1 LLTATPEEACD
12 IALNTLEKNGVKI
25 KRIDG
30 KENSKNLIPSQT
42 PVNLTI
48 RQQPDTKEQ
57 LISEISKSC
66 FELLEDDKKS
76 ERWSY
81 DFEKIDFKES
91 IINLREYIIK
101 YCLDNKINL

>member
-1 LLTATPEEACD
+1 MRSINQIFKGNEHLMD
-12 IALNTLEKNGVKI
+12 LEPVDSL
-25 KRIDG
+25 IDYC
-30 KENSKNLIPSQT
+30 KDLEDEVVENKQKSDQT
-42 PVNLTI
+42 IIL
-48 RQQPDTKEQ
+48 KQ

>member
-1 LLTATPEEACD
+1 MRSINQIFKGNEHLMD
-12 IALNTLEKNGVKI
+12 LEPVDSL
-25 KRIDG
+25 IDYC
-30 KENSKNLIPSQT
+30 KDLEDEVVENKQKSDQT
-42 PVNLTI
+42 IIL
-48 RQQPDTKEQ
+48 KQ

-91 IINLREYIIK
+91 IINLREYIII
-101 YCLDNKINL
+101 YCVDNKINL

>member
-1 LLTATPEEACD
+1 MRSINQIFKGNEHLMD
-12 IALNTLEKNGVKI
+12 LEPVDSLINYC
-25 KRIDG
+25 
-30 KENSKNLIPSQT
+30 KELEDEVVENKQKSDQT
-42 PVNLTI
+42 IVL
-48 RQQPDTKEQ
+48 KQ

-76 ERWSY
+76 ERWSN

>member
-1 LLTATPEEACD
+1 MKSINQIFKTNNSLMEEPEVMELIDYCKD
-12 IALNTLEKNGVKI
+12 LEDEVVECAQKN
-25 KRIDG
+25 D
-30 KENSKNLIPSQT
+30 QT
-42 PVNLTI
+42 IIL
-48 RQQPDTKEQ
+48 KQ

-76 ERWSY
+76 ERWSS

>member
-1 LLTATPEEACD
+1 MKSINQIFKTNNSLMEEPDVMELIDYCKD
-12 IALNTLEKNGVKI
+12 LEDEVVECAQKN
-25 KRIDG
+25 D
-30 KENSKNLIPSQT
+30 QT
-42 PVNLTI
+42 IIL
-48 RQQPDTKEQ
+48 KQ

>member
-1 LLTATPEEACD
+1 MRSINQIFKGNEHLMD
-12 IALNTLEKNGVKI
+12 LEPVDSLINYC
-25 KRIDG
+25 
-30 KENSKNLIPSQT
+30 KELEDEVVENKQKSDQT
-42 PVNLTI
+42 IIL
-48 RQQPDTKEQ
+48 KQ
-57 LISEISKSC
+57 LISEINKSC